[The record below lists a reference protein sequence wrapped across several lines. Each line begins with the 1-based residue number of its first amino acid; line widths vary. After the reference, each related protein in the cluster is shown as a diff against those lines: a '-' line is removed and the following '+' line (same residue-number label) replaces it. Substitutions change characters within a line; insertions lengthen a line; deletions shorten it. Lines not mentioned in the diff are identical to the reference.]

1 MGRNACDQKIYP
13 RPTDHSNCLQCR
25 VAPTQSRDIL
35 LWSFFIFKS
44 LKYIMH
50 TTLDFF
56 RSGLCWA
63 VDVCEVSAMQQE
75 REPESPPRKVRFL
88 SVLFSVF
95 YNP

>member
-1 MGRNACDQKIYP
+1 
-13 RPTDHSNCLQCR
+13 
-25 VAPTQSRDIL
+25 
-35 LWSFFIFKS
+35 
-44 LKYIMH
+44 MH